1 MATVPARSSGADMT
15 KGLARVARGWL
26 LGSVLA
32 GGVGAALLVCQF
44 ILLAHVVDDMAFHA
58 STVDAEAGM
67 FGGVLICLMGQ
78 VGARFASDM
87 MGTQAGLRVARHVR
101 GQLLA
106 HLFAAGPVACSSMA
120 AGDVVTTVTQG
131 TEALVPYFARY
142 MPSAAMMVV
151 LPLLILAVVAGVDGW
166 SFFVLAC
173 TGPLVPVFMVFVG
186 YGAQAIM
193 DRRWR
198 QLALL
203 GGSFLDALR
212 GLKTLR
218 LLGRAQGSLER
229 ITNLAEAHRRTTLS
243 VMKVAF
249 LTSAALE
256 FFSSLSIA
264 LVAIVFGTRLL
275 AGVADFRSAFLVL
288 LLAPEYFMPLR
299 TFSASYHARQ
309 NARAAMD
316 SMGKVFG
323 LPMLARPH
331 GGQPVPEA
339 CKVERLTCRAL
350 GVHTP
355 DGTSVLHDV
364 SCTFTRNRLTVLTG
378 ASGAGK
384 TTLLHT
390 LLGFMR
396 PSAGAVE
403 AYGAS
408 GQPTALQFV
417 RMAWVPQRPV
427 MVFGTVADNL
437 LLGMQNVDE
446 GQLRNAAAQAD
457 ALGFIEALPNGFATH
472 IGERGSRL
480 SGGQVRR
487 LALARALLR
496 NPDVLVLDEPTAGL
510 DTASALRVGRAI
522 RNCATG
528 RIVVVATH
536 RQELAAQADVLL
548 HVAGGTLETRPLCR
562 ETVA

>member
-1 MATVPARSSGADMT
+1 MVAASTRPRGTDMT
-15 KGLARVARGWL
+15 RELVRIARGWL
-26 LGSVLA
+26 LGSVVA
-32 GGVGAALLVCQF
+32 GGVSAVLLVCQF
-44 ILLAHVVDDMAFHA
+44 VLLAHVVDNVAFHA
-58 STVDAEAGM
+58 QAPHTQGRA
-67 FGGVLICLMGQ
+67 FILILICLAGQ

-87 MGTQAGLRVARHVR
+87 MGTRAGLRVASHVR

-106 HLFAAGPVACSSMA
+106 HLFAAGPVACADVA
-120 AGDVVTTVTQG
+120 AGDIVTTF
-131 TEALVPYFARY
+131 TEGAAALVPYFARY
-142 MPSAAMMVV
+142 LPSAAMMVV

-166 SFFVLAC
+166 SFLVLAC

-198 QLALL
+198 QLSLL

-229 ITNLAEAHRRTTLS
+229 ITQLADAHRRTTLS

-264 LVAIVFGTRLL
+264 LVAVVFGTRLL
-275 AGVADFRSAFLVL
+275 AGTADFRSAFLVL

-309 NARAAMD
+309 NAQAACRAWIRFW
-316 SMGKVFG
+316 V
-323 LPMLARPH
+323 LPTLARSYS
-331 GGQPVPEA
+331 GQPMQGVIGG
-339 CKVERLTCRAL
+339 VQCRAL
-350 GVHTP
+350 CVCRP
-355 DGTSVLHDV
+355 DGMSVLHDV
-364 SCTFTRNRLTVLTG
+364 TCDFAANRLTVLTG

-384 TTLLHT
+384 TTLLHA
-390 LLGFMR
+390 LLGFI
-396 PSAGAVE
+396 PVSVGTLE
-403 AYGAS
+403 ASNVS
-408 GQPTALQFV
+408 GHPIQLDGV

-437 LLGMQNVDE
+437 RLGAPDADE
-446 GQLRNAAAQAD
+446 EQLRHAAAQAD
-457 ALGFIEALPNGFATH
+457 ALGFIDALPNGFETH

-510 DTASALRVGRAI
+510 DAASALRVSNAI
-522 RNCATG
+522 CRCVPG

-536 RQELAAQADVLL
+536 EQVMAARADVLL
-548 HVAGGTLETRPLCR
+548 HVADGTVVVQPVRAES
-562 ETVA
+562 VA

>member
-1 MATVPARSSGADMT
+1 MATASAHATGADMT
-15 KGLARVARGWL
+15 GGLARVARGWL
-26 LGSVLA
+26 LGSVLV
-32 GGVGAALLVCQF
+32 GGVSAVLLVCQF
-44 ILLAHVVDDMAFHA
+44 VLLAHVVDDMAFHA
-58 STVDAEAGM
+58 RAVQSEKRE
-67 FGGVLICLMGQ
+67 FVLILVCLMGQ
-78 VGARFASDM
+78 VGARFVSDM
-87 MGTQAGLRVARHVR
+87 MGTQAGLRVASHVR
-101 GQLLA
+101 GQLLT
-106 HLFAAGPVACSSMA
+106 HLFAVGPVACASVA
-120 AGDVVTTVTQG
+120 AGDLVTTFTQS

-142 MPSAAMMVV
+142 IPSAAMMVV

-229 ITNLAEAHRRTTLS
+229 ITRLAEAHRRTTLS

-249 LTSAALE
+249 LTTASLE

-264 LVAIVFGTRLL
+264 LVAVVFGTRLL
-275 AGVADFRSAFLVL
+275 AGTADFRSAFLVL

-309 NARAAMD
+309 NARAAME
-316 SMGKVFG
+316 SMGKVFA
-323 LPMLARPH
+323 LPMLARLQ
-331 GGQPVPEA
+331 GGHFTQGAGVA
-339 CKVERLTCRAL
+339 ERLVCRAL
-350 GVHTP
+350 GVRTP
-355 DGTSVLHDV
+355 DGTSVLHAV
-364 SCTFTRNRLTVLTG
+364 TCTFARNRLTVLTG

-384 TTLLHT
+384 TTLLQT
-390 LLGFMR
+390 LLGFIP
-396 PSAGAVE
+396 PSTGEVD
-403 AYGAS
+403 AYDAS
-408 GQPTALQFV
+408 GGPMALQSV

-437 LLGMQNVDE
+437 RLGAPDVGVE
-446 GQLRNAAAQAD
+446 QLRNAAAQAD
-457 ALGFIEALPNGFATH
+457 ALGFIEALPNGFETH

-510 DTASALRVGRAI
+510 DTASALRVARAI
-522 RNCATG
+522 RRCTTG

-536 RQELAAQADVLL
+536 RQDLAAQADVLL
-548 HVAGGTLETRPLCR
+548 HVADGTVETQLLCR

>member
-1 MATVPARSSGADMT
+1 MKTAPAQPQGVDMT
-15 KGLARVARGWL
+15 KGLARMVRGWL
-26 LGSVLA
+26 FGAVA
-32 GGVGAALLVCQF
+32 GGGVSAVLLVCQF
-44 ILLAHVVDDMAFHA
+44 VLFAHLVDDVAFHGRNLTTEI
-58 STVDAEAGM
+58 SV
-67 FGGVLICLMGQ
+67 FVCILVCLVGQ
-78 VGARFASDM
+78 VGARFVSDI

-101 GQLLA
+101 GQLMA
-106 HLFAAGPVACSSMA
+106 HLFAAGPVACA
-120 AGDVVTTVTQG
+120 DVPAGEVVTTF
-131 TEALVPYFARY
+131 TEGAQALVPYFARY
-142 MPSAAMMVV
+142 VPSAAMMVV

-198 QLALL
+198 ELSLL

-218 LLGRAQGSLER
+218 LFGRTQDSLDR
-229 ITNLAEAHRRTTLS
+229 LAYLADAHGQTTLS

-264 LVAIVFGTRLL
+264 LVAVVFGTRLL
-275 AGVADFRSAFLVL
+275 AGTADFRSAFLVL

-299 TFSASYHARQ
+299 VFSASYHARQ

-316 SMGKVFG
+316 HMGQLFA
-323 LPMLARPH
+323 LPALARSYDAQVQH
-331 GGQPVPEA
+331 SSGSVGALA
-339 CKVERLTCRAL
+339 CNGLEVCS
-350 GVHTP
+350 P
-355 DGTSVLHDV
+355 DGTLVLEHV
-364 SCTFTRNRLTVLTG
+364 TCRFACNTLSVLTG

-384 TTLLHT
+384 TTLLNA
-390 LLGFMR
+390 LLGFL
-396 PSAGAVE
+396 PPHAGTLE
-403 AYGAS
+403 AYDLS
-408 GQPTALQFV
+408 GRSMPLGRV
-417 RMAWVPQRPV
+417 RMAWVPQHPL
-427 MVFGTVADNL
+427 MIFGTVADNL
-437 LLGMQNVDE
+437 RLGVAGVDE
-446 GQLRNAAAQAD
+446 QQLRQAAAQAD
-457 ALGFIEALPNGFATH
+457 ALGFIEALPAGFDTH

-487 LALARALLR
+487 LALARALLQ

-510 DTASALRVGRAI
+510 DAAGARRVINALCRCVA
-522 RNCATG
+522 G

-536 RQELAAQADVLL
+536 RQELVEKADALL
-548 HVAGGTLETRPLCR
+548 HVAGS
-562 ETVA
+562 TVEALSVRKEHVA

>member
-1 MATVPARSSGADMT
+1 MATASAHAAGADMT
-15 KGLARVARGWL
+15 RGLARVARGWL

-32 GGVGAALLVCQF
+32 GGVSAVLLVCQF

-58 STVDAEAGM
+58 HAVQSEKREFA
-67 FGGVLICLMGQ
+67 LILVCLVGQ

-87 MGTQAGLRVARHVR
+87 MGTQAGLRVASHVR
-101 GQLLA
+101 GQLLT
-106 HLFAAGPVACSSMA
+106 HLFAVGPVGCASVA
-120 AGDVVTTVTQG
+120 AGDLVTTFTQG

-142 MPSAAMMVV
+142 IPSAAMMVV

-198 QLALL
+198 QLTLL

-229 ITNLAEAHRRTTLS
+229 ITRLAEAHRRTTLS
-243 VMKVAF
+243 VMKVAS

-264 LVAIVFGTRLL
+264 LVAVVFGTRLL
-275 AGVADFRSAFLVL
+275 AGTADFRSAFLVL

-309 NARAAMD
+309 NARAAME
-316 SMGKVFG
+316 SMGKVLA
-323 LPMLARPH
+323 LPMLARLQ
-331 GGQPVPEA
+331 GGYSTPGAGVVA
-339 CKVERLTCRAL
+339 SLVCRAL

-355 DGTSVLHDV
+355 DGTAVLHAV
-364 SCTFTRNRLTVLTG
+364 TCTFSRNRLTVLTG

-384 TTLLHT
+384 TTLLQT
-390 LLGFMR
+390 LLGFIP
-396 PSAGAVE
+396 PSTGMVE
-403 AYGAS
+403 AYDAS
-408 GQPTALQFV
+408 GCSMALQSV
-417 RMAWVPQRPV
+417 RMAWVPQRPL
-427 MVFGTVADNL
+427 MVFGTIADNL
-437 LLGMQNVDE
+437 RLGAPDVGVE
-446 GQLRNAAAQAD
+446 QLRTVAAQAD
-457 ALGFIEALPNGFATH
+457 ALGFIEALPNGFETH

-510 DTASALRVGRAI
+510 DTASALRVVRAI
-522 RNCATG
+522 RRCTIG

-536 RQELAAQADVLL
+536 RQDLAAQADVLL
-548 HVAGGTLETRPLCR
+548 HVADGTVEAQPLYR

>member
-1 MATVPARSSGADMT
+1 MATAPTRPRGADMT
-15 KGLARVARGWL
+15 KDLVRIARGWL
-26 LGSVLA
+26 LGSVVA
-32 GGVGAALLVCQF
+32 GGVSAVLLVCQF
-44 ILLAHVVDDMAFHA
+44 VLLAHVVDDVAFHA
-58 STVDAEAGM
+58 RALQAEGRA
-67 FGGVLICLMGQ
+67 FILILVCLVGQ

-87 MGTQAGLRVARHVR
+87 MGTRAGLRVASHVR

-106 HLFAAGPVACSSMA
+106 HLFAAGPVANATMA
-120 AGDVVTTVTQG
+120 AGDVVTTF
-131 TEALVPYFARY
+131 TEGAAALVPYFARY
-142 MPSAAMMVV
+142 LPSAAMMVV

-166 SFFVLAC
+166 SFLVLAC

-186 YGAQAIM
+186 YGAQVIM

-198 QLALL
+198 QLSLL

-229 ITNLAEAHRRTTLS
+229 ITHLADAHRRTTLS

-264 LVAIVFGTRLL
+264 LVAVVFGTRLL
-275 AGVADFRSAFLVL
+275 AGTADFRSAFLVL

-309 NARAAMD
+309 NAQAAMR
-316 SMGKVFG
+316 SMDAVFA
-323 LPMLARPH
+323 LPLLVRPH
-331 GGQPVPEA
+331 GVQTPHSSVGHLR
-339 CKVERLTCRAL
+339 CNAL
-350 GVHTP
+350 DLCSP
-355 DGTSVLHDV
+355 DGEPVLHAVTCDFAV
-364 SCTFTRNRLTVLTG
+364 NRLTVLTG

-384 TTLLHT
+384 TTLLHA
-390 LLGFMR
+390 LLGFL
-396 PSAGAVE
+396 PASAGAVE
-403 AYGAS
+403 AYDAS
-408 GQPTALQFV
+408 GHPMPLNGV

-437 LLGMQNVDE
+437 RLGLPHADDA
-446 GQLRNAAAQAD
+446 QLRHAAAQAD
-457 ALGFIEALPNGFATH
+457 ALGFIEALPNGFETH

-480 SGGQVRR
+480 SGGQARR

-510 DTASALRVGRAI
+510 DAASALRVSNAI
-522 RNCATG
+522 CRCAPG

-536 RQELAAQADVLL
+536 QQTMAARADVLL
-548 HVAGGTLETRPLCR
+548 HVAGGTVEVQPIGA
-562 ETVA
+562 ENVA